1 MPICVPTFK
10 PPNKSST
17 RVFAFDFTKDIPG
30 PGRYT
35 PTQKATEMSKNMKG
49 FNIRLYKNDR
59 NIELHDKTKRDIP
72 GPGTYRLPSDFG
84 YFEPEPA
91 AALNLTARSL
101 LNTSSQLHRASPRG
115 QQT

>member
-1 MPICVPTFK
+1 M
-10 PPNKSST
+10 
-17 RVFAFDFTKDIPG
+17 FAFDFTKDIPG

-59 NIELHDKTKRDIP
+59 KIELHDKTKRDNP

-84 YFEPEPA
+84 YFEPETT
-91 AALNLTARSL
+91 AALNLTARSHL
-101 LNTSSQLHRASPRG
+101 HTSSQLHRASSPG
-115 QQT
+115 PQT